1 MLQVA
6 RLAPKLLG
14 ESADLIAAFLRST
27 QTPDG
32 GFADRGGRSDLYY
45 SVFAIEGLFALR
57 ADLPLSSFRTYLES
71 FGDGGQ
77 SADQTASA
85 DRPALDFVHLCCL
98 ARCWAMFKDAPPA
111 PAVVEAI
118 LAKIEACRAP
128 DGGYAARPGDAV
140 GTVYH
145 SFLALGAYQDL
156 GREGDLPN
164 PRRIVDCVTAL
175 RMPDGGYA
183 NQSDLPVGLT
193 PPTAAAVTLLRH
205 FGEPAGYGTAGGATT
220 DPAAGDW
227 LMSRHFPQGGFFAT
241 PDAPIPD
248 LLSTATALHALSG
261 LKRDLDPVR
270 EPCLDFIDTL
280 WTTNGGFLGSW
291 EDEALDAEYTYY
303 GLLALG
309 HLSV

>member
-6 RLAPKLLG
+6 RLAPKSLG
-14 ESADLIAAFLRST
+14 EAADLIAAFLRST

-57 ADLPLSSFRTYLES
+57 ADLPLPAFRSYLEA
-71 FGDGGQ
+71 FGAGDG
-77 SADQTASA
+77 TA
-85 DRPALDFVHLCCL
+85 PAGGASPSGGDLDFVHLCCL
-98 ARCWAMFKDAPPA
+98 ARCWAMFKDVPPA
-111 PAVVEAI
+111 AGVADAI
-118 LAKIEACRAP
+118 LAKVEACRAP

-156 GREGDLPN
+156 GRERDLPG
-164 PRRIVDCVTAL
+164 PRRIIDCVKAL

-183 NQSDLPVGLT
+183 NQPDLPVGLT

-205 FGEPAGYGTAGGATT
+205 FGEPI

-227 LMSRHFPQGGFFAT
+227 LMARHFPQGGFFAT

-261 LKRDLDPVR
+261 LKRDVEPVR
-270 EPCLDFIDTL
+270 EACLDFLDTL
-280 WTTNGGFLGSW
+280 WTTAGGFLGSW

>member
-1 MLQVA
+1 MSFRLEMLQVA

-14 ESADLIAAFLRST
+14 ESADLVAAFLRST

-57 ADLPLSSFRTYLES
+57 ADLPLTSFRHYLES
-71 FGDGGQ
+71 FGGGDGTG
-77 SADQTASA
+77 SGGSTGTDAGT
-85 DRPALDFVHLCCL
+85 PLDFVHLCCL
-98 ARCWAMFKDAPPA
+98 ARCWATFRDDPPDAGVA
-111 PAVVEAI
+111 DAI
-118 LAKIEACRAP
+118 LARVEACRAP
-128 DGGYAARPGDAV
+128 DGGYAARPGDPI
-140 GTVYH
+140 GTIYH

-156 GREGDLPN
+156 RREMPA
-164 PRRIVDCVTAL
+164 PERIVGCVQAL

-205 FGEPAGYGTAGGATT
+205 FNVSVNPAV
-220 DPAAGDW
+220 GDW
-227 LMSRHFPQGGFFAT
+227 LMARHFPQGGFFAT

-261 LKRDLDPVR
+261 MTRDLDPVR
-270 EPCLDFIDTL
+270 EPCLDFVDTL

-309 HLSV
+309 HLST

>member
-6 RLAPKLLG
+6 RLAPKSLG
-14 ESADLIAAFLRST
+14 ESADLVSAFLRST

-57 ADLPLSSFRTYLES
+57 ADLPLAAFRRYLES
-71 FGDGGQ
+71 FGSGVGTAPAGG
-77 SADQTASA
+77 D
-85 DRPALDFVHLCCL
+85 LDFVHLCCL
-98 ARCWAMFKDAPPA
+98 ARCWGMFKDDPPPVDVA
-111 PAVVEAI
+111 DAI
-118 LAKIEACRAP
+118 LSKVEACRAP
-128 DGGYAARPGDAV
+128 DGGYAARAGDAV
-140 GTVYH
+140 GTIYH

-156 GREGDLPN
+156 GREMPS
-164 PRRIVDCVTAL
+164 PRRIVDCVNAL

-193 PPTAAAVTLLRH
+193 PPTAAAVTILRH
-205 FGEPAGYGTAGGATT
+205 FGELI
-220 DPAAGDW
+220 DPAVGDW
-227 LMSRHFPQGGFFAT
+227 LLSRYFPQGGFFAT

-261 LKRDLDPVR
+261 TRRDIEAVR
-270 EPCLDFIDTL
+270 EPCLDFLDTL
-280 WTTNGGFLGSW
+280 WTTAGGFLGSW

>member
-14 ESADLIAAFLRST
+14 DAADLVVQFLRST
-27 QTPDG
+27 QTPEG
-32 GFADRGGRSDLYY
+32 GFADRGGRADLYY

-57 ADLPLSSFRTYLES
+57 ADLPLPAFKRYLQS
-71 FGDGGQ
+71 FGGGDG
-77 SADQTASA
+77 
-85 DRPALDFVHLCCL
+85 LDFVHACCL
-98 ARCWAMFKDAPPA
+98 ARCWAMFREDPPSA
-111 PAVVEAI
+111 DVRHAI

-128 DGGYAARPGDAV
+128 DGGYAARPGDDI

-145 SFLALGAYQDL
+145 SFLAMGAYQDL
-156 GREGDLPN
+156 QTEAPDA
-164 PRRIVDCVTAL
+164 RRVVDCVRAL
-175 RMPDGGYA
+175 RQPDGGYA
-183 NQSDLPVGLT
+183 NQRDLPVGLT

-205 FGEPAGYGTAGGATT
+205 FN
-220 DPAAGDW
+220 DPPDEQVGDW
-227 LMSRHFPQGGFFAT
+227 LMTRHFPQGGFFAT

-270 EPCLDFIDTL
+270 ETTLDFIDTL
-280 WTTNGGFLGSW
+280 WTTQGGFLGSW
-291 EDEALDAEYTYY
+291 EDETLDAEYTYY

-309 HLSV
+309 HLAV

>member
-57 ADLPLSSFRTYLES
+57 ADLPLAGFRRYLEP
-71 FGDGGQ
+71 FGAGGGKEGGTG
-77 SADQTASA
+77 SAAG
-85 DRPALDFVHLCCL
+85 DRLDFVHLCCL
-98 ARCWAMFKDAPPA
+98 ARCWAMFRDDPPA
-111 PAVVEAI
+111 AGVADAI
-118 LAKIEACRAP
+118 LARVEACRAP
-128 DGGYAARPGDAV
+128 DGGYATRPGDPI
-140 GTVYH
+140 GTIYH

-156 GREGDLPN
+156 RRELPA
-164 PRRIVDCVTAL
+164 PGQIVDCVNGL

-205 FGEPAGYGTAGGATT
+205 FDAAV
-220 DPAAGDW
+220 DPAVGDW
-227 LMSRHFPQGGFFAT
+227 LMARHFPPGGFFAT

-248 LLSTATALHALSG
+248 LLSTATALHALAG
-261 LKRDLDPVR
+261 LRRDLDPLR
-270 EPCLDFIDTL
+270 EPCLDFLDTL

-309 HLSV
+309 HLAT

>member
-14 ESADLIAAFLRST
+14 DSADLVATFLRST
-27 QTPDG
+27 QTPEG
-32 GFADRGGRSDLYY
+32 GFADRGGRADLYY

-57 ADLPLSSFRTYLES
+57 ADLPLPAFRQYLQS
-71 FGDGGQ
+71 FGNGDG
-77 SADQTASA
+77 
-85 DRPALDFVHLCCL
+85 LDFVHVCCL
-98 ARCWAMFKDAPPA
+98 ARCWAMFREEPPA
-111 PAVVEAI
+111 NETVTAI
-118 LAKIEACRAP
+118 LKKVESCRAP
-128 DGGYAARPGDAV
+128 DGGYGARPGDPI

-156 GREGDLPN
+156 NREMPN
-164 PRRIVDCVTAL
+164 ARRVLDCVKDL
-175 RMPDGGYA
+175 RLPDGGYA
-183 NQSDLPVGLT
+183 NQRDLPVGLT

-205 FGEPAGYGTAGGATT
+205 FNEPS
-220 DPAAGDW
+220 DEPAGDW
-227 LMSRHFPQGGFFAT
+227 LIGRYFPQGGFYAT

-261 LKRDLDPVR
+261 LKRDLDPIR
-270 EPCLDFIDTL
+270 EGCLDFIDTL

-309 HLSV
+309 HLAV